1 MIMKN
6 LMTILFC
13 TLFLGLSLNADAQ
26 WNKLKNKAKNA
37 TEKVKDKKSDS
48 DNEDATNESN
58 SDSNSST
65 VDFSELESQKME
77 WTSTFE
83 RLEKKWDVLNYKA
96 YKAKKA
102 DYAKFYK
109 KFSRAYALK
118 NKKDHSDTY
127 TQKLI
132 STIDSY
138 YSPTVSDEDMASLKK
153 ETKRCFD
160 KEDWSVYP
168 TDRME
173 DIDNALK
180 RINGL
185 KAYLT
190 AADPTLNEF
199 AKGLKD
205 QKAKIKAYVDG
216 GGLEKRAAEVEKR
229 LVEKR
234 RLHDAGMTDESVV
247 NVVNTKID
255 KEKYGTP
262 LRVVITS
269 DRWLMEYNDYNI
281 PKLKFVKVDIATKKA
296 DGKCYYIKGSV
307 AQTHEG
313 GGHYGDKYLNIYYTE
328 GEMNCDNVDK

>member
-1 MIMKN
+1 MR
-6 LMTILFC
+6 
-13 TLFLGLSLNADAQ
+13 LFLGFSLNADAQ
-26 WNKLKNKAKNA
+26 WNKLKDKTKNA
-37 TEKVKDKKSDS
+37 KEKVKDKKSDS
-48 DNEDATNESN
+48 NDSN

-65 VDFSELESQKME
+65 VDFSKLESQKME

-96 YKAKKA
+96 YKEKKA
-102 DYAKFYK
+102 DYAEFYK
-109 KFSRAYALK
+109 KFSRAYALN

-132 STIDSY
+132 SSVDSY
-138 YSPTVSDEDMASLKK
+138 YSPTVSDTDMTALKK
-153 ETKRCFD
+153 KTERCFD
-160 KEDWSVYP
+160 KENWSVYP

-173 DIDNALK
+173 DIDIALEE
-180 RINGL
+180 INGL

-190 AADPTLNEF
+190 SVDPDLNEF
-199 AKGLKD
+199 EKSLTE
-205 QKAKIKAYVDG
+205 QKAEIKSYVDG

-247 NVVNTKID
+247 KVVESKID
-255 KEKYGTP
+255 TEKYGTP

-269 DRWLMEYNDYNI
+269 DRWLMEYNDYNM

-296 DGKCYYIKGSV
+296 DGKCYYVKGSV
-307 AQTHEG
+307 ARTHEG
-313 GGHYGDKYLNIYYTE
+313 GGQYGDKYLNIYYTE
-328 GEMNCDNVDK
+328 GEMNCDNVDE

>member
-1 MIMKN
+1 MKAF
-6 LMTILFC
+6 TIILFC
-13 TLFLGLSLNADAQ
+13 ALFLGFSLNADAQ

-37 TEKVKDKKSDS
+37 SEKVKDDKSG
-48 DNEDATNESN
+48 SN
-58 SDSNSST
+58 SDSNTSS

-83 RLEKKWDVLNYKA
+83 RLEKKWDVLSHKEYA
-96 YKAKKA
+96 QKKA
-102 DYAKFYK
+102 DYAEFYK
-109 KFSRAYALK
+109 KFSRAYALN
-118 NKKDHSDTY
+118 NKKEHSDTY

-132 STIDSY
+132 STVDSY
-138 YSPTVSDEDMASLKK
+138 YSPTVSDANMAALKK
-153 ETKRCFD
+153 KTERCFD

-173 DIDNALK
+173 DIDDALEE
-180 RINGL
+180 INGL

-190 AADPTLNEF
+190 AVDPDLNEF
-199 AKGLKD
+199 EKKLTD
-205 QKAKIKAYVDG
+205 QKAEIKAYVDG

-234 RLHDAGMTDESVV
+234 RLHDAGMTDASVV

-269 DRWLMEYNDYNI
+269 DRWLMEYNDYNM

-296 DGKCYYIKGSV
+296 DGKCYYVKGSV
-307 AQTHEG
+307 ARTHEG
-313 GGHYGDKYLNIYYTE
+313 GGQYGDKYLNIYYTE
-328 GEMNCDNVDK
+328 GEMNCDNVDE